1 MMRLKVV
8 YREALL
14 RLRLLLC
21 RLKGVDITCGRGT
34 WLDAGMHLDTSKG
47 PIRIGSWCKIHCM
60 AMAGPIDVGDRVLL
74 NLGTDVSGREAKV
87 VIGDDV
93 LVAPRVSIIASSHN
107 YKERSRTIRSQG
119 TTGADIAIGND
130 AWLCTNVVVLPGVSI
145 GAGAVVGA
153 NSVVTRDCEAY
164 GIYVGSPARKIGER
178 A

>member
-1 MMRLKVV
+1 MNLNRLMRELRCRWTLFN
-8 YREALL
+8 Y
-14 RLRLLLC
+14 RLR
-21 RLKGVDITCGRGT
+21 GADITAGRGT
-34 WLDAGMHLDTSKG
+34 WLDPGMHIDTSNG
-47 PIRIGSWCKIHCM
+47 PIRIGADCKIHCM
-60 AMAGPIDVGDRVLL
+60 AIAGPVQTGDRVLL
-74 NLGTDVSGREAKV
+74 NLGTDVSGRDAR
-87 VIGDDV
+87 VIIGNDV

-153 NSVVTRDCEAY
+153 NSVVTRDCEPY

>member
-14 RLRLLLC
+14 RLRLLLY
-21 RLKGVDITCGRGT
+21 RLKGVDIRCGRGT

-60 AMAGPIDVGDRVLL
+60 AIAGPIDVGDRVLL

-93 LVAPRVSIIASSHN
+93 LVAPRVSIVASSHN
-107 YKERSRTIRSQG
+107 YRVRERPIRSQG
-119 TTGADIAIGND
+119 TSGADIVIGD
-130 AWLCTNVVVLPGVSI
+130 DVWLCTNVVVLPGVTI
-145 GAGAVVGA
+145 GTGAVVGA
-153 NSVVTRDCEAY
+153 NSVVTRDCEPY
-164 GIYVGSPARKIGER
+164 GVYVGSPARRVGARE
-178 A
+178 

>member
-1 MMRLKVV
+1 MMRLKAV

-14 RLRLLLC
+14 RLRLLLY
-21 RLKGVDITCGRGT
+21 RLKGVDIKCGRGT

-87 VIGDDV
+87 VIGNDV
-93 LVAPRVSIIASSHN
+93 LVAPRVSIVASSHN
-107 YKERSRTIRSQG
+107 YRDKQRTIRSQG
-119 TTGADIAIGND
+119 TSGGDIVIGED
-130 AWLCTNVVVLPGVSI
+130 VWLCTNVVVLPGVSI
-145 GAGAVVGA
+145 GRGAVVGA
-153 NSVVTRDCEAY
+153 NSVVTRDCEPY
-164 GIYVGSPARKIGER
+164 GIYVGSPARKVGER